1 MSLIIW
7 QRSALCTRDQVSVQ
21 PRRASSSTSFYSSL
35 ALSPGNAWGLLC
47 GLCGGPQMLLPRD
60 TVEVNDLTACA
71 KINKSLPASRLH
83 KSPLKRRFAGE
94 APPVANDRFFFFF
107 FLDCS
112 RGSAVT
118 QMSSFPRPLC
128 HTHTH
133 FVAILICSMFCQ
145 GTLAGWQASAAD
157 GGCL

>member
-1 MSLIIW
+1 MTLIISH
-7 QRSALCTRDQVSVQ
+7 RSALDTRDQASVQ
-21 PRRASSSTSFYSSL
+21 PHRASSSTSFSSSI

-47 GLCGGPQMLLPRD
+47 ALCGGPQMLLPRD
-60 TVEVNDLTACA
+60 IVEVNDLTARA

-94 APPVANDRFFFFF
+94 APPVANDCFFFPF

-118 QMSSFPRPLC
+118 QMSSFPHPLC
-128 HTHTH
+128 HTHTLCGH
-133 FVAILICSMFCQ
+133 SNLQHVLSGDISWLTGVCC
-145 GTLAGWQASAAD
+145 GW
-157 GGCL
+157 GCV